1 MRAGLRRQVSD
12 HHQPFKSMDTKHR
25 LYSETLAS
33 TWTFSGTHG
42 ALDQKL
48 VVAGDRL
55 IGVAGSTIFAVDM
68 YTGRYVGG
76 QDGTARHK
84 WPITMEHGT
93 GDPQVT
99 AADGTVYFMNG
110 GKLTAV
116 RLADAAPVPDWQAPA
131 LHQVVHLF
139 ARNGRLIAVHLD
151 EHNGGTVVSG
161 FETVSGRRVFDS
173 LPISRQ
179 RPGRVT
185 YGDDAIFFVASGKL
199 NAVNVD
205 FGDRRW
211 QVSVQGD
218 TLGPTATPLVAGRV
232 VVVAGASQLHG
243 IDAVTGAKKWSIPA
257 TGGGRTTWSAP
268 ATHIPVPAVAATRAA
283 SRRAA
288 LPTDALPNPGAAA
301 AAVSA
306 AGLVVAAN
314 GAGDLVA
321 ASLLD
326 GRVLWRTGVSSPGAP
341 IIIENTVFVTT
352 NNGTRLARYDLL
364 TGASRG
370 TPYVLP
376 VPVTGQLSSIA
387 NGAVYLVNDI
397 GNISEHPFTTQHAA
411 YFDGR
416 GSLIDIRADESQF
429 DFGIEDFTV
438 EAWIRGSGGGEIV
451 SSYPTRDPDGHGFRL
466 NVTPDGRI
474 GVAITNGNGSAA
486 ARGRTRRTN
495 AADGEWHHIAL
506 IRREGT
512 FAVLLDGLSLEVLLP
527 AAEAEIVAV
536 GGGCALTIGAYVSTK
551 NGRSAEHF
559 RGLIRE
565 VRIWDRALD
574 IETVVANLTVAL
586 TGREPRLR
594 GLWPLDDIQKPGAA
608 RQPRNA
614 VTRHR
619 AVAEFVG
626 AASRPTDLIM
636 DGSAFP
642 YLLHE
647 SAQQWPYAGS
657 WAARGRNPVTGPA
670 AASADGIVAFAADNV
685 VYAVCGHD
693 GKRVWSME
701 SGTVVSNPVADGNGF
716 VVMTEDES
724 PLRLDSRTGGKTQL
738 KGFDKLP
745 VERNAPVIDPAVT
758 DKYVAAATASGT
770 VMIVNR
776 VDDSAKSVKIAG
788 PVVRLSLDG
797 VGLLVL
803 SGSSSARKLTLIDPA
818 TAGRRGSAAM
828 QSDVFCTADN
838 WIFCVR
844 DRTVIR
850 LDSNNLSPDAV
861 QAASADIS
869 GRITGMLA
877 SPDDDLLV
885 VATDGGTVR
894 GLTLGLLSRKWETVL
909 PVGAAGGSNAVNS
922 PALDGDGRIVC
933 TTASGTIA
941 VLDPVS
947 GALNG
952 LYGAKRGAVGKP
964 AFASG
969 TLYTGCEDAPAGDS
983 KADLDGA
990 LHSVVFGETM
1000 ALRLNLD
1007 EQGRAVPGGGQHAVI
1022 DVGTDGCTLHLM
1034 DVRESCVEAWVNIP
1048 SIPGAGGGILGIC
1061 PAETADFDINLWVES
1076 DGTLHFTSRTGADNI
1091 WSGLHALAST
1101 GIIDGKWHH
1110 IAVSRLRPSAAAPAG
1125 SPDRVIFYIDGQAVD
1140 TASGPAPASP
1150 GKMESRLKAFVGATA
1165 SDTCEASRPF
1175 VGMIAEVRVWDTYMA
1190 PSEIV
1195 SRMHVKLRGDEP
1207 DLLAYWNF
1215 DYEAVHDC
1223 ARQGHDGRVERK
1235 GKTVPNWWLVDLPFT
1250 QPAYPFVATAA
1261 KITAEGAGRQTTYSL
1276 TVKVCRAD
1284 GSGMADQD
1292 VRLWYVKYGGN
1303 DPASITVN
1311 ATSLAGIA
1319 ASAGGSAAGSA
1330 QSFVGK
1336 TMSDGTVKF
1345 TIVTPASGHG
1355 PALDLWTAFMPFNER
1370 FHVNVLI
1377 DNQQLAKPAPPTLTA
1392 QAKLIQDYHYTT
1404 GNRIDG
1410 SRDRSTWRVILRA
1423 ADANDTACGREPVS
1437 IWSDSATTIEAGGK
1451 SYPVNPHNAVNLA
1464 TEANGELTLVMAA
1477 DGLVAPTL
1485 YARAG
1490 FMHRNDRI
1498 VINPDRD
1505 THAALSEMKPEELT
1519 RKRVANWNKDS
1530 GTTEGESLLSDE
1542 QGEHAPKIAEAVRHV
1557 SRSVTPSESDRSLL
1571 RSGRPSR
1578 ARMKLMEMRA
1588 AAHGTDGLLRNKE
1601 VSPDALLLDE
1611 MKQPQA
1617 APADDRIALMR
1628 TMAGTPREVP
1638 IDPEGFRDSLKGNL
1652 GFVFEKEGNG
1662 VRYRTLKTQGQVD
1675 RERGR
1680 PTPMVRA
1687 AAPAAAV
1694 ALEGQLLGWFWDDI
1708 VDFATDVYNGATKIV
1723 ISIAEQVEIAIH
1735 KVVDTVTNIV
1745 HVVVSTV
1752 EDALNAVAGFFE
1764 QLAIGIGKL
1773 IEFLRVLFDWQA
1785 ILATHRILHEMFLA
1799 IFDITTHSLSNT
1811 RPFTDAVAALAGL
1824 PAPPVPSGMESLNTT
1839 RQGVRDTSPAS
1850 AQANSVEGKSMVQRS
1865 GTQAR
1870 STSYTGPA
1878 APDPTPAAPGSPMEA
1893 LAREIP
1899 ALFSDVLDLSL
1910 PDLAQR
1916 LESIAR
1922 KVVGAGLVAAGQ
1934 AAAAIMGQLADVVKW
1949 TVKVLDA
1956 RIDIPFIS
1964 ELYKW
1969 ITGSDLTILDVI
1981 CLALAVPV
1989 NLAYAVVTLLQGQAR
2004 RFADDA
2010 GDIAGAL
2017 RAAAGLGPRVKAVI
2031 PGTAANGDAVAAAP
2045 SPVAAVN
2052 AAAPVPD
2059 TPQDMEVALVVFR
2072 SITAVFDSVADLTF
2086 AEIMLDQA
2094 PLAEDVQN
2102 TLSYWQGLGGII
2114 SLSLQTFGSQKN
2126 FEARLRA
2133 VAGPEAAGFLPP
2145 YPEIVYTLYGIQMAL
2160 RVVKMRGAV
2169 ASMIG
2174 LNMSG
2179 SSGFRDLKDKIDYP
2193 ITVLVGVAAVSLI
2206 PIMIKELGAKKQK
2219 LDTYGNSRVADE
2231 FLLLGIRDIVTT
2243 VPVLFE
2249 WMYTKQGVREIKM
2262 LAPGSEKTIYHGV
2275 YIVRHL
2281 CNVTGIV
2288 LHSVAVFKYGD

>member
-1 MRAGLRRQVSD
+1 
-12 HHQPFKSMDTKHR
+12 MDTKHR

-68 YTGRYVGG
+68 YTGRYVGA

-116 RLADAAPVPDWQAPA
+116 RLADASPVPDWAAPA

-139 ARNGRLIAVHLD
+139 ARNGRLVAVHLD

-173 LPISRQ
+173 VPISRQ

-211 QVSVQGD
+211 QVSLQGD

-243 IDAVTGAKKWSIPA
+243 IDAVTGARKWSVPA

-288 LPTDALPNPGAAA
+288 LPTDTLPNPGAAA

-314 GAGDLVA
+314 GVGDLVA

-341 IIIENTVFVTT
+341 IIIEDTVFVTV

-387 NGAVYLVNDI
+387 NGAIYLVNDI

-416 GSLIDIRADESQF
+416 GSLIDIKADESQF
-429 DFGIEDFTV
+429 DFGVGDFTV

-495 AADGEWHHIAL
+495 ATDGEWHHIAL

-527 AAEAEIVAV
+527 ATEAESVAV
-536 GGGCALTIGAYVSTK
+536 GGGCALTIGAYVSTL

-574 IETVVANLTVAL
+574 IETVVTNLTVAL

-594 GLWPLDDIQKPGAA
+594 GLWPLDDIQKPGAP

-614 VTRHR
+614 VARHR
-619 AVAEFVG
+619 ATAEFVG

-647 SAQQWPYAGS
+647 STQQWPYAGS

-724 PLRLDSRTGGKTQL
+724 PVRLDSRTGGKTQL
-738 KGFDKLP
+738 KGFDTLP
-745 VERNAPVIDPAVT
+745 VERNAPVIDPVVT

-776 VDDSAKSVKIAG
+776 ADDSAKSVKIAG
-788 PVVRLSLDG
+788 PVVRLSPG
-797 VGLLVL
+797 SVGLLVL
-803 SGSSSARKLTLIDPA
+803 SGSPSARKLTLIDPA
-818 TAGRRGSAAM
+818 TAGRRGTAAM
-828 QSDVFCTADN
+828 QSDVFATADN

-844 DRTVIR
+844 DRAVIR

-885 VATDGGTVR
+885 VGTDGGTVC

-909 PVGAAGGSNAVNS
+909 PVGPAGGSHAVN
-922 PALDGDGRIVC
+922 PPVLDNDGRIVC
-933 TTASGTIA
+933 TTASGTVA

-947 GALNG
+947 GTLNG

-964 AFASG
+964 AFTSG

-1007 EQGRAVPGGGQHAVI
+1007 EHGTPVPGGGQHAVI
-1022 DVGTDGCTLHLM
+1022 DVVTDGCTLHLM

-1048 SIPGAGGGILGIC
+1048 SVPGAGGGILGIC
-1061 PAETADFDINLWVES
+1061 PAETADFDINLWIES
-1076 DGTLHFTSRTGADNI
+1076 DGTLHFTSRTRADNV
-1091 WSGLHALAST
+1091 WSGLHTMAST
-1101 GIIDGKWHH
+1101 GIVDGKWHH
-1110 IAVSRLRPSAAAPAG
+1110 IAVSRLRPLAASPAG

-1150 GKMESRLKAFVGATA
+1150 GKTEPRLKAFVGATA
-1165 SDTCEASRPF
+1165 SDACAATRPF

-1250 QPAYPFVATAA
+1250 QPAYPFVTTTA
-1261 KITAEGAGRQTTYSL
+1261 KITAEGAGKPTAYSL

-1292 VRLWYVKYGGN
+1292 VRLWYVKYGVN
-1303 DPASITVN
+1303 DPAAIMVN

-1319 ASAGGSAAGSA
+1319 AGAGGSAAGSA
-1330 QSFVGK
+1330 PSFVGK
-1336 TMSDGTVKF
+1336 TMSDGTIKF
-1345 TIVTPASGHG
+1345 TIVTPSSGHG
-1355 PALDLWTAFMPFNER
+1355 PALDLWTAFMPSNER

-1410 SRDRSTWRVILRA
+1410 SRDRSTWRVVLRA
-1423 ADANDTACGREPVS
+1423 ADANDMACGREPVS

-1451 SYPVNPHNAVNLA
+1451 SYPVNPHNAVSLA

-1477 DGLVAPTL
+1477 DELVAPTL

-1505 THAALSEMKPEELT
+1505 THAALSEMKPEDLT

-1530 GTTEGESLLSDE
+1530 GTTEGESLLTDE

-1557 SRSVTPSESDRSLL
+1557 SRSVAPSESDRSLL

-1588 AAHGTDGLLRNKE
+1588 AAHPTDGLLRNKE
-1601 VSPDALLLDE
+1601 VPPDALLLDE

-1687 AAPAAAV
+1687 AAPAAAI

-1773 IEFLRVLFDWQA
+1773 IEFLRVLFDWQE
-1785 ILATHRILHEMFLA
+1785 ILRTHDVLQDLFLA
-1799 IFDITTHSLSNT
+1799 VFDVTTNSLRNT
-1811 RPFTDAVAALAGL
+1811 KPFTDALATIAGAKR
-1824 PAPPVPSGMESLNTT
+1824 PDVPDGRANLNTT
-1839 RQGVRDTSPAS
+1839 ANGAKDHAPSDG
-1850 AQANSVEGKSMVQRS
+1850 QANSVQGKSMMQRAT
-1865 GTQAR
+1865 GTPAR
-1870 STSYTGPA
+1870 STQYGGSEPPKPSVPEMA
-1878 APDPTPAAPGSPMEA
+1878 TP
-1893 LAREIP
+1893 LDVLVKEIP
-1899 ALFSDVLDLSL
+1899 ALFGDILDLS
-1910 PDLAQR
+1910 PADLVAR
-1916 LESIAR
+1916 LESIGR
-1922 KVVGAGLVAAGQ
+1922 NLLAGGVAVIGQ
-1934 AAAAIMGQLADVVKW
+1934 AASAMMNGLAEVVDW
-1949 TVKVLDA
+1949 LRRALEA

-1969 ITGSDLTILDVI
+1969 ITGRDLTLLSVA

-1989 NLAYAVVTLLQGQAR
+1989 NLAYAFVTLLQGNAR
-2004 RFADDA
+2004 PFA
-2010 GDIAGAL
+2010 GDAATLARDL
-2017 RAAAGLGPRVKAVI
+2017 RVSAGLLPRS
-2031 PGTAANGDAVAAAP
+2031 GTP
-2045 SPVAAVN
+2045 PVAMAAVPGGLP
-2052 AAAPVPD
+2052 AAPVPG
-2059 TPQDMEVALVVFR
+2059 TPLAPEVAFVIVK
-2072 SITAVFDSVADLTF
+2072 SITVMWDL
-2086 AEIMLDQA
+2086 IGDMLFIEA
-2094 PLAEDVQN
+2094 RVQN
-2102 TLSYWQGLGGII
+2102 DNPLDVNEANFLGVLQGIFGMAAV
-2114 SLSLQTFGSQKN
+2114 SLQTFACQKN
-2126 FEARLRA
+2126 FEKRLIA
-2133 VAGPEAAGFLPP
+2133 VLGPDSEKRWSDKTKDFLPP
-2145 YPEIVYTLYGIQMAL
+2145 HEAITYTMYGIQMLL
-2160 RVVKMRGAV
+2160 RVLKLKGFVSGVLGLQGGPGLGTDIAAFKERHELKVTYTIGCVAVGMLPYMVAVTIRNKATLDARGNENLTNEYELLAT
-2169 ASMIG
+2169 
-2174 LNMSG
+2174 
-2179 SSGFRDLKDKIDYP
+2179 RDIF
-2193 ITVLVGVAAVSLI
+2193 GMI
-2206 PIMIKELGAKKQK
+2206 PII
-2219 LDTYGNSRVADE
+2219 
-2231 FLLLGIRDIVTT
+2231 
-2243 VPVLFE
+2243 FE
-2249 WMYTKQGVREIKM
+2249 WMFTPEGAKTVKHLGPVASQGIYYGVYGVRHICGFGGVI
-2262 LAPGSEKTIYHGV
+2262 LHG
-2275 YIVRHL
+2275 
-2281 CNVTGIV
+2281 
-2288 LHSVAVFKYGD
+2288 VAVFKHGD